1 MSDRVVCAFLE
12 AADFAGNALY
22 YTVNQGER
30 FVFAERDQVNFVVGE
45 NVLALRIGQDGA
57 VVRDEAVMSL
67 RVGGLTPVD
76 GACQE
81 RAMKPNG
88 ERRGNLREL
97 RILERKWRRSF
108 GPDQQVGLASV
119 RRETEIFDFV

>member
-12 AADFAGNALY
+12 AAEFAENALY

-45 NVLALRIGQDGA
+45 NVLALRIDQDGA

-76 GACQE
+76 GAGTE
-81 RAMKPNG
+81 RAGQPHG
-88 ERRGNLREL
+88 ERGGNLREL
-97 RILERKWRRSF
+97 LMPE
-108 GPDQQVGLASV
+108 
-119 RRETEIFDFV
+119 